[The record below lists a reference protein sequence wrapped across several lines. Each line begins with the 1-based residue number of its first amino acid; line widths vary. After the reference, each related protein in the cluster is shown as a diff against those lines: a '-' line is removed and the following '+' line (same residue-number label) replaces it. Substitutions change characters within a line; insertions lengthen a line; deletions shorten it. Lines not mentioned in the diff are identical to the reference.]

1 MVWNFLSSVRICE
14 GVDIQLESG
23 ARTRRH
29 GTWNVIPLA
38 LMWVIWKERNRRA
51 FEGVAQDCVELQ
63 TSLFYLVSFWCTHE
77 APF

>member
-38 LMWVIWKERNRRA
+38 LMWVVWKERNRRA
-51 FEGVAQDCVELQ
+51 FKGAEM
-63 TSLFYLVSFWCTHE
+63 SLVQLRGRILHFWTKKS
-77 APF
+77 AN